1 MKIILFGKIRSGK
14 DTVGEM
20 LIENYGFNRLAFGD
34 EIGWIIK
41 RYFPNAFDNGK
52 PRHHYQFIGQ
62 QFRQLDA
69 DIWIKE
75 LLRKAEV
82 LEHMTGKPANIVV
95 TDARQL
101 NEAEKLKEQGY
112 IVVKVVANDEIR
124 IDRMKKAG
132 DNFSPEML
140 EHETEKQV
148 DLVQPDYVVPNNGTL
163 EDLQENVDLLIE
175 YIKKREVKEHGR

>member
-1 MKIILFGKIRSGK
+1 MKIVLFGKIRSGK

-34 EIGWIIK
+34 EIGEIIK

-82 LEHMTGKPANIVV
+82 LDHMTGKPVNIVV

-101 NEAEKLKEQGY
+101 NEAKKLKEHGY
-112 IVVKVVANDEIR
+112 VIVKVVASDEIR

-132 DNFSPEML
+132 DNFRPEML

-148 DLVQPDYVVPNNGTL
+148 DLVSPDYVVPNDGTL
-163 EDLQENVDLLIE
+163 EDLKENVDLLIE
-175 YIKKREVKEHGR
+175 MIKEREEKGEL